1 MSYIFE
7 DFDSGK
13 TCSEYNFWI
22 GHLWALGTLSMNP
35 FKLVLQLLDQLYSWP
50 SNHLY
55 LPCLLP
61 VVCYGPGTTHRQHGV
76 CHSEDKKTGW
86 IQIPLNTSGFSR
98 AFVIIR
104 FRLSAVKLAKGERLE
119 RRGYF
124 LPDEKVCS
132 YPCPLQKRLVHY
144 ISTWRHELASYT
156 QTLSSC
162 FHRSVVPVKCTLVLQ
177 VQPQLPLEMNGV
189 MCY

>member
-1 MSYIFE
+1 M
-7 DFDSGK
+7 
-13 TCSEYNFWI
+13 C
-22 GHLWALGTLSMNP
+22 
-35 FKLVLQLLDQLYSWP
+35 
-50 SNHLY
+50 

-61 VVCYGPGTTHRQHGV
+61 VVWYGPGTTHKQHGV
-76 CHSEDKKTGW
+76 YHSEDKKTGW
-86 IQIPLNTSGFSR
+86 IHIPLNTPGFSR

-132 YPCPLQKRLVHY
+132 YPCPLQKGLVHH

-156 QTLSSC
+156 QTVSSFPPEC
-162 FHRSVVPVKCTLVLQ
+162 GSSEVHACVTGSTSAAFRNEWSEMLLGIWVLYNCRRHLQ
-177 VQPQLPLEMNGV
+177 FFLQAEELGI
-189 MCY
+189 